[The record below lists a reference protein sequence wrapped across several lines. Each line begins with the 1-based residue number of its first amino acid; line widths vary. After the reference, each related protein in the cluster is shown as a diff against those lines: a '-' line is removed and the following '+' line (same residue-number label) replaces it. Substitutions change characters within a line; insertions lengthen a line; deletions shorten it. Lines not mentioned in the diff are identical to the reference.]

1 MLNGGCFT
9 CDVKQVSETELPCP
23 QVTAIELILCV
34 VASVCMF
41 EMFFLHFSEVTL
53 QALFI
58 SATAKFLGGTKD
70 TLQYTG
76 KILQTIHEMM
86 Q

>member
-1 MLNGGCFT
+1 
-9 CDVKQVSETELPCP
+9 
-23 QVTAIELILCV
+23 
-34 VASVCMF
+34 MF

-76 KILQTIHEMM
+76 KIL
-86 Q
+86 

>member
-1 MLNGGCFT
+1 M
-9 CDVKQVSETELPCP
+9 KQVSELPCP
-23 QVTAIELILCV
+23 QVTVIELILCV

-58 SATAKFLGGTKD
+58 SATAKFLVGTKD
-70 TLQYTG
+70 TLQYTI
-76 KILQTIHEMM
+76 KDTLKDTLKDTI
-86 Q
+86 